1 MAKVLIATTELI
13 PSLPY
18 PAVGGGQRAFSLG
31 EGLRSRG
38 HEVIY
43 SLPMEHLRNKE
54 GIPPDILQLAHSM
67 TDIDAI
73 VGQASPD
80 VVIFTTAY
88 LMRFYSACSVPAVL
102 DLAANIELEATFTPG
117 ANPADVLMGRL
128 DQYSKA
134 DLFILGSPRQIP
146 WFSAFWMLAGL
157 DLKEELYTVVPI
169 CCSPDLPP
177 IPERRELSFI
187 SAGMFY
193 PWQNPFDALQEVLS
207 VLDDARSGELVI
219 YTGKHPTWA
228 EIHSS
233 LIDPRSRLGESEMLD
248 VRGLLPFDKVVS
260 EWGKC
265 ACAVD
270 VMKPNLERRLANP
283 MRTTTYLWLG
293 IPVIISDFY
302 WISELVKSYDAGW
315 LVDPLEKGAVKKAVQ
330 EILRDP
336 DVLRQRAANAQ
347 RLVAENLT
355 WDRCVEGLDAFCRS
369 PRKLRKSTSLVATV
383 ASEVA
388 RMSAEQVAA
397 AKELGRVQE
406 KLEVL
411 REKADRA
418 AEELKERN
426 SEVKYLRGR
435 IEAILNSRTW
445 RTVQF
450 VKHKLLRIK
459 QRESRGQRES

>member
-18 PAVGGGQRAFSLG
+18 PAGGGGQRALSLG

-38 HEVIY
+38 HEVVY
-43 SLPMEHLRNKE
+43 SLPMEHLTGKKD
-54 GIPPDILQLAHSM
+54 IPPDILQLAHNM
-67 TDIDAI
+67 TDMDEI
-73 VGQASPD
+73 VGKASPD
-80 VVIFTTAY
+80 VVIFSTAY
-88 LMRFYSACSVPAVL
+88 LMRFYSRSVPTVL

-117 ANPADVLMGRL
+117 ASLADVLAGRL
-128 DQYSKA
+128 DQYTKA
-134 DLFILGSPRQIP
+134 DLFILGSPMQIP
-146 WFSAFWMLAGL
+146 WYSAFWMLAGL

-169 CCSPDLPP
+169 CFSPNLPA
-177 IPERRELSFI
+177 IPERQKVSFI

-207 VLDDARSGELVI
+207 ALDEARSGKLVI

-228 EIHSS
+228 EINSS
-233 LIDPRSRLGESEMLD
+233 LTDPRSRLGESERLE
-248 VRGLLPFDKVVS
+248 VRGLLPFDGVVS

-270 VMKPNLERRLANP
+270 VMRPNLERRLANP

-302 WISELVKSYDAGW
+302 WISELVKRYEAGW
-315 LVDPLEKGAVKKAVQ
+315 LVDPLEKGAVKSIVQ

-369 PRKLRKSTSLVATV
+369 PRRLRKSASIIATV

-397 AKELGRVQE
+397 AKELGRMEVE
-406 KLEVL
+406 LRVL
-411 REKADRA
+411 REEAERA
-418 AEELKERN
+418 HKELKERN
-426 SEVKYLRGR
+426 AEVSHLKQRLG
-435 IEAILNSRTW
+435 AVMNSRTW

-450 VKHKLLRIK
+450 VKHKLLRIR
-459 QRESRGQRES
+459 QRGSRGQKES